1 MLFATVGTV
10 QAGAKRWG
18 FAAAAAVSCG
28 ERPDR

>member
-18 FAAAAAVSCG
+18 FAAADSPSRG
-28 ERPDR
+28 ERPGR